1 MRKFTYILLLTLISS
16 FCYAQQTYSTRNKA
30 AIKYYIA
37 GNQSLDNLAYD
48 DAVVNLRKAIEADDK
63 FIEAH
68 ALLADIMRQRR
79 LNPQNVIEEYK
90 KVLTLNPDFSRAVY
104 LNLGEFELNQAKY
117 QDALQHIQKYLTFPS
132 ITPKD
137 ISRAEKLIKD
147 CRFSINAL
155 NHPMPFNPVNA
166 GTAINTAADEY
177 SPVVTAD
184 ENTIIFTRQ
193 INGNEDFYNSTKID
207 SAWQKATYLSSRINT
222 PNFNEGSEAIS
233 PDGKYLFFTGCNRP
247 DGMGRCDIYVV
258 QKRGD
263 DWDKPFNLGSPL
275 NTSGWES
282 QPSISPDGGTL
293 YFVSNRPG
301 GYGGYDIW
309 KSKLGA
315 KGWGIPE
322 NLGPT
327 VNTPYNEQSP
337 FIHPDDSTLY
347 FCSDGWP
354 GMGGQDLFVSRLS
367 KDGKWQE
374 PENLGHPIN
383 SNGNETGLSLTAN
396 GEYAFFSSNKLEGS
410 GGFDIYSFKMPVSLR
425 PKPATYVKGYVFDAT
440 TKAPLEAAVEIVA
453 LQDSKP
459 VYQNYSSA
467 TQGDFLATLTA
478 DRNYGL
484 NISKNGYL
492 FYSENFSLVGYN
504 SSKPFNIRVLL
515 QPIEIGNK
523 VVLRNIFFDTNKYD
537 LKAESRSELQE
548 LVNFLAY
555 NPSIKIELSG
565 HTDNVG
571 NDDLNQTLSENR
583 AKAVYQFLI
592 SSKVDAARLQ
602 FKGYGKSQPIA
613 ANDTEDGRSKNRRT
627 EFKIVGK

>member
-1 MRKFTYILLLTLISS
+1 M
-16 FCYAQQTYSTRNKA
+16 
-30 AIKYYIA
+30 
-37 GNQSLDNLAYD
+37 DNLAYD
-48 DAVVNLRKAIEADDK
+48 DAVINLRKAIETDAQ

-68 ALLADIMRQRR
+68 ALLADVMRQRR
-79 LNPQNVIEEYK
+79 FDPLLVIEEYK
-90 KVLTLNPDFSRAVY
+90 KVLALNPDFNRAVY
-104 LNLGEFELNQAKY
+104 INLAEVELSQGKY
-117 QDALQHIQKYLTFPS
+117 ADALQHIQKYLTYAS
-132 ITPKD
+132 IAPKD
-137 ISRAEKLIKD
+137 KARAEKLAKD
-147 CRFSINAL
+147 CRFSIHAL
-155 NHPMPFNPVNA
+155 THPVPFNPINVGAAVN
-166 GTAINTAADEY
+166 TTADEY

-184 ENTIIFTRQ
+184 EKTIIFTRQ
-193 INGNEDFYNSTKID
+193 INANEDFYHSTKAAD
-207 SAWQKATYLSSRINT
+207 SVWQKATYLSPRINT

-263 DWDKPFNLGSPL
+263 DWDKPFNLGSPV

-293 YFVSNRPG
+293 YFVSNRAG

-309 KSKLGA
+309 KSRLSA
-315 KGWGIPE
+315 KGWGPPE
-322 NLGPT
+322 NLGPA
-327 VNTPYNEQSP
+327 VNTSYNEQSP

-374 PENLGHPIN
+374 PENLGYPIN

-396 GEYAFFSSNKLEGS
+396 GDYAFFSSNKLEGM
-410 GGFDIYSFKMPVSLR
+410 GGFDIYTFKMPQNLK
-425 PKPATYVKGYVFDAT
+425 PKPVTYVKGYVFNAK
-440 TKAPLEAAVEIVA
+440 TKTPLEAAVEIIA
-453 LQDSKP
+453 LQDNKP

-467 TQGDFLATLTA
+467 TQGDFLATITS

-484 NISKNGYL
+484 NISKEGYL
-492 FYSENFSLVGYN
+492 FYSENFSLVGYK
-504 SSKPFNIRVLL
+504 SDKPFNIQVFL

-523 VVLRNIFFDTNKYD
+523 VVLRNIFFDTNKFD

-555 NPSIKIELSG
+555 NPSIKIEISG

-571 NDDLNQTLSENR
+571 NDELNQTLSENR

-592 SSKVDAARLQ
+592 ASKVDAARLQ

-613 ANDTEDGRSKNRRT
+613 PNDNEDGRSQNRRT
-627 EFKIVGK
+627 EFKIIAK